1 MKQTLLL
8 FCVLAGASTALAA
21 DYPSM
26 VFELKDG
33 STLRVN
39 SERLSIRFDETN
51 LTATHSDGTDR
62 ISLSD
67 LSKLYFTTDAASL
80 AEVAADFSGEVDI
93 FTAAGI
99 HTGHYQ
105 SAQEALNALPEG
117 IYIIKSGDITL
128 KIRK

>member
-80 AEVAADFSGEVDI
+80 AEVAADLSGEVDV

-117 IYIIKSGDITL
+117 FYIIKSGDISL

>member
-1 MKQTLLL
+1 MKQTLLFL
-8 FCVLAGASTALAA
+8 CVLAGASTAFAA

-33 STLRVN
+33 STVRVN
-39 SERLSIRFDETN
+39 SERLSIKFDRTN
-51 LTATHSDGTDR
+51 LIATHSDGTDR

-67 LSKLYFTTDAASL
+67 LSKLYFTTNAASL
-80 AEVAADFSGEVDI
+80 AEVAADLSGDVDV
-93 FTAAGI
+93 FTAAGV
-99 HTGHYQ
+99 HSGHYQ
-105 SAQEALNALPEG
+105 SAQEALNALPDG

>member
-8 FCVLAGASTALAA
+8 ISVLAGATTAIAS
-21 DYPSM
+21 DFPSM

-39 SERLSIRFDETN
+39 SERLTITFDDNN
-51 LTATHSDGTDR
+51 LTAKHSDGSNT

-80 AEVAADFSGEVDI
+80 IELDANVLGEVDI
-93 FTAAGI
+93 YTTGGI
-99 HTGHYQ
+99 HAGHYQ
-105 SAQEALNALPEG
+105 SAQEAMNVLPEG
-117 IYIIKSGDITL
+117 VYLIKSGDITL